1 MHKGSA
7 SLSQDDSTP
16 EHRESSASKMGLGAS
31 LTLAAE
37 EKRSRKCAKL
47 VSTPPESASISDVYS
62 CKPLVQGAATWDR
75 PSNPASSLF
84 FRAAQYLRMST
95 EHQQYSIANQAAA
108 IALYAAA
115 HNTGIVRAFVD
126 EGKSGT
132 SIKGRRGLQE
142 LLRIVESG
150 AADFDQVLVYDVSRW
165 GRFLDTDEAAHYE
178 YVCKRAGIVVRYCA
192 EQFENDNS
200 TTSNLLKA
208 LKRTMAGE
216 YSRELSVK
224 VSAGQ
229 RRLAAM
235 GFWQGGNPPFG
246 MARQI
251 VSQNGEPKHVLKSG
265 EWKSISTDRV
275 VLTLG
280 PQDAIDTIK
289 LAFDLYTK
297 EGKSRRQI
305 AEILNHRR
313 MLVKGRS
320 WSVQKLR
327 YLFTNPVYKGAYAY
341 CKHDQ
346 KGHTFKNLPPGSW
359 LIREHAFTGIISD
372 KQWTRAKDLIR
383 AETKPLIDSE
393 MLEGLRRLW
402 KQEGTLNSTLI
413 NAAKDIP
420 SAVVYTRH
428 FGGINE
434 AYRLIG
440 FPLPK
445 DYSFV
450 NAITLTR
457 QMRKTLCDEICDQ
470 IRAVGGSAELR
481 PGPGSMLINGNIS
494 AQVTFSTGRLWRTSQ
509 SVWTLVLGKRPTADI
524 LIIARLHPPYRP
536 ILDYYVVPAFSQIHG
551 ALHVHTENNAA
562 FLDLYHFA
570 TLQPLIEIFRR
581 YPMGHA
587 A

>member
-1 MHKGSA
+1 
-7 SLSQDDSTP
+7 
-16 EHRESSASKMGLGAS
+16 
-31 LTLAAE
+31 
-37 EKRSRKCAKL
+37 
-47 VSTPPESASISDVYS
+47 
-62 CKPLVQGAATWDR
+62 
-75 PSNPASSLF
+75 
-84 FRAAQYLRMST
+84 MST

-115 HNTGIVRAFVD
+115 NNIGIVRAFVD

-132 SIKGRRGLQE
+132 SIKGRKGLQE

-178 YVCKRAGIVVRYCA
+178 YLCKRAGIVVRYCA

-235 GFWQGGNPPFG
+235 GLWQGGNPPFG
-246 MARQI
+246 MVRQI
-251 VSQNGEPKHVLKSG
+251 VSQNGELKQILKSG

-275 VLTLG
+275 VLTPG
-280 PQDAIDTIK
+280 PQDAIDTIE

-305 AEILNHRR
+305 AEILNQR
-313 MLVKGRS
+313 KGLLKERA
-320 WSVQKLR
+320 WTVQKLR
-327 YLFTNPVYKGAYAY
+327 YLFTNPVYRGDYAY
-341 CKHDQ
+341 GKHDFR
-346 KGHTFKNLPPGSW
+346 GHAFKNLPPEKW
-359 LIREHAFTGIISD
+359 LVREHAFTGIISD
-372 KQWTRAKDLIR
+372 KQWARAKELVR
-383 AETKPLIDSE
+383 AETRPLTDPE
-393 MLEGLRRLW
+393 MLQGLRRLW
-402 KQEGTLNSTLI
+402 QREGTLNSTLI

-420 SAVVYTRH
+420 STVAYCNH

-434 AYRLIG
+434 AYKLIG
-440 FPLPK
+440 FPLPR

-450 NAITLTR
+450 KAIRMTR
-457 QMRKTLCDEICDQ
+457 QMRNTLCDEICDQ
-470 IRAVGGSAELR
+470 IRAIGGSAERR
-481 PGPGSMLINGNIS
+481 PGPGVMLINGNIT
-494 AQVTFSTGRLWRTSQ
+494 AKVTFSTGRLSGTAQ
-509 SVWTLVLGKRPTADI
+509 TVWTLVLGKRPTADI
-524 LIIARLHPPYRP
+524 LIIARLHPPHRS
-536 ILDYYVVPAFSQIHG
+536 ILDYYVVPAFSQLHG
-551 ALHVHTENNAA
+551 ALHARTENNAA
-562 FLDLYHFA
+562 FLDLYHLFA
-570 TLQPLIEIFRR
+570 LQPLIETFRR
-581 YPMGHA
+581 YPMREA